1 MGSTTRETRGN
12 TGKFKQLNKGSKYFS
27 IILISLN
34 VISVIFETTK
44 KKPHLVLIITLKYG
58 IQEKCLP

>member
-1 MGSTTRETRGN
+1 MGSTTRETGGN
-12 TGKFKQLNKGSKYFS
+12 TRKFKQLNKGSKCFS

-44 KKPHLVLIITLKYG
+44 KNLT
-58 IQEKCLP
+58 